1 MSTPSSASL
10 VILTPSRGS
19 GQPARIAVRRRGA
32 LLALC
37 TTFLAPSLT
46 NAAPVTHVV
55 TGDRVELGEIVPEV
69 PELMRAIDICSSPSV
84 GGSRLLERQVI
95 ERQVR
100 AAGFELEGLAIPTS
114 VRIARPGHKYTPA
127 ELNELLKAPVTQV
140 LPAGATLLKLETT
153 ASLHLEGGAKPSP
166 VILPKLPRRTGTVRI
181 AFSVEFHSASGS
193 PVRLPVTAILQLS
206 AQVAQS
212 GVLRGAK
219 VALTI
224 ERGSA
229 RISADATTLSDGD
242 VGDELRFRV
251 MSTGKVLRG
260 ILLSPTSASVRD

>member
-1 MSTPSSASL
+1 MSIPSSASL
-10 VILTPSRGS
+10 VILPPSRRS
-19 GQPARIAVRRRGA
+19 GQPARNAFRGSGA
-32 LLALC
+32 LLAL
-37 TTFLAPSLT
+37 TASFLAPSW
-46 NAAPVTHVV
+46 AHAEPVTRIVN
-55 TGDRVELGEIVPEV
+55 GDRVELGEVVPEA

-100 AAGFELEGLAIPTS
+100 AAGFELEGLTLPTS
-114 VRIARPGHKYTPA
+114 VRIARPGHRYTPG
-127 ELNELLKAPVTQV
+127 ELNELLRAPVTQV
-140 LPAGATLLKLETT
+140 LPAGATLLKLEST
-153 ASLHLEGGAKPSP
+153 ASLNLEEGVKPSP

-193 PVRLPVTAILQLS
+193 PIRLPVTAILQLS

-212 GVLRGAK
+212 AVLRGAK